1 MSKAK
6 IFVFS
11 AFSPYYFHVF
21 SAFFQLRIFA
31 VFVMQRSAKNAEKL
45 RNPAKDAEICGTGT
59 FYTTT
64 TITIAIFVEPCKVE
78 NCDACEEGDPDTC
91 QRCAKDMAPNADTG
105 ECEGKPLGE

>member
-1 MSKAK
+1 MFSPH
-6 IFVFS
+6 FFNS
-11 AFSPYYFHVF
+11 AFLPYLLCRDP
-21 SAFFQLRIFA
+21 Q
-31 VFVMQRSAKNAEKL
+31 KNAEKL